1 MIQTRQIGNLTEI
14 SVTDGYLH
22 KIGTDTYVKKC
33 ILLPNLSVEDYE
45 EVDSIPPYTKDEY
58 DKKVAELVRERYSA
72 DEEFA
77 IQRKMMN
84 TMLSPTAISEDANTA
99 AKEYR
104 EYNNFVNECKQ
115 KAKDANLYKVDE
127 PFSGGDK

>member
-45 EVDSIPPYTKDEY
+45 EVGSIPPYTKDEY

-77 IQRKMMN
+77 IQRKMIN
-84 TMLSPTAISEDANTA
+84 SLTEPDSKAVKA
-99 AKEYR
+99 
-104 EYNNFVNECKQ
+104 YNIYNEFVNECKE
-115 KAKDANLYKVDE
+115 KAKNAELYQR
-127 PFSGGDK
+127 